1 MRKYIKIGTK
11 VITRHGEAKVTGIE
25 LCKNGEKY
33 GIDMDK
39 VFVEDK
45 DRCVFDFENGHWS
58 YGLDCIVSKNF
69 YNEHIFEGEA

>member
-1 MRKYIKIGTK
+1 MIKVGQYMIGN
-11 VITRHGEAKVTGIE
+11 HGESKITKIE
-25 LCKNGEKY
+25 LCEKIGQKE
-33 GIDMDK
+33 GIPVK
-39 VFVEDK
+39 EIFETDK